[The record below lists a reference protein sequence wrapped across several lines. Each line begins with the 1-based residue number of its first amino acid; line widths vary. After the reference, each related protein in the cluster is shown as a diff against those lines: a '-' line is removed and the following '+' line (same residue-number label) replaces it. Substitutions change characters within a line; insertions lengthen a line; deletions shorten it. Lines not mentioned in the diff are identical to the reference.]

1 MTTKQKSPLLR
12 YMPAAG
18 KRLEG
23 FIERLP
29 AMLDA
34 VDEIGGNAGFTAHSK
49 FALVAVAKHREALT
63 YCFLD
68 EQRGLPARI
77 AQIEG
82 DRYLPDK
89 AKAQKAHDVL
99 ALEIPKQ
106 LAGPTRAVI
115 SRCRE
120 RIAELQAAKTQALK
134 RHFRAVISDAEAAEL
149 RVLLAQ
155 MSPDERRKAITSDAR
170 PGGSGAYV
178 AALGLAHP
186 AVRAQLAE
194 GTVIARE
201 EHFQELLKE
210 PEITDPK
217 IRGEWDY
224 FMAYASTVVTQQL
237 EGLMGANSH
246 SVDSIAA
253 LDQGLAKSWL
263 EFRET
268 LDFLSRPITEEPTN
282 REAVPRWINA
292 DDKARFLAQEPEK
305 VTEFDRRDAALREDL
320 RIRRERAE
328 IMGVP
333 LEEVPDVGADPAF
346 DERLAKRM
354 LIQSQTAA
362 MRLGVDLAVDE
373 PAGDPAGEPQGA
385 A

>member
-1 MTTKQKSPLLR
+1 
-12 YMPAAG
+12 MPAAG
-18 KRLEG
+18 RRLEG
-23 FIERLP
+23 FIRELP
-29 AMLDA
+29 ALLDA
-34 VDEIGGNAGFTAHSK
+34 VDEIGGNAGFTAGAK
-49 FALVAVAKHREALT
+49 FALVAIAKHREALT
-63 YCFLD
+63 HCFLD

-77 AQIEG
+77 AAI
-82 DRYLPDK
+82 DRDQYLPAEAK
-89 AKAQKAHDVL
+89 AKKAHDTIAV
-99 ALEIPKQ
+99 EIPRQ

-149 RVLLAQ
+149 RALLAA
-155 MSPDERRKAITSDAR
+155 MPAEARRKAITADSR

-186 AVRAQLAE
+186 AVRSQLAE
-194 GTVIARE
+194 GTVFETE

-217 IRGEWDY
+217 LRGEWDY
-224 FMAYASTVVTQQL
+224 LMAYASTVVSQQL
-237 EGLMGANSH
+237 DGLSAAKRDTLG
-246 SVDSIAA
+246 SIEEF
-253 LDQGLAKSWL
+253 DRTVAKSWL
-263 EFRET
+263 EFRESY
-268 LDFLSRPITEEPTN
+268 DFLSKPISEAPAN
-282 REAVPRWINA
+282 PEAVPRWISPTDRERA
-292 DDKARFLAQEPEK
+292 LLQEPEK
-305 VTEFDRRDAALREDL
+305 VTDFDRKQDALREEL
-320 RIRRERAE
+320 RIRRQRAE

-333 LEEVPDVGADPAF
+333 VEEVPDVGADPAF
-346 DERLAKRM
+346 DERFLKRM